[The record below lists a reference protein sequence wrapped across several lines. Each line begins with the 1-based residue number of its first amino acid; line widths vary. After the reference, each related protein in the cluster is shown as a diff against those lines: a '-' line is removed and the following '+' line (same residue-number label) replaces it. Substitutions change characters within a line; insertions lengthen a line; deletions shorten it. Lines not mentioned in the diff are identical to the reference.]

1 MEDYFRRFFFVPNF
15 ADVSLQNEKKQLN
28 NTIMK
33 KEKSISGLLNRW
45 VFDHAYA
52 MIDEFN
58 ISRKEAFTKAHLAR
72 ELLEAL
78 GQGVVVF
85 EYEKKD
91 GTLRQARGTLCRG
104 ISEKYDAYEYK
115 TDSHGNDEYPKL
127 DIAYWDLEK
136 EAFRN
141 FSMVNVKRIVDIKD
155 STLIEFV

>member
-1 MEDYFRRFFFVPNF
+1 MRKRKIQE
-15 ADVSLQNEKKQLN
+15 EKRL
-28 NTIMK
+28 M
-33 KEKSISGLLNRW
+33 NRW

-58 ISRKEAFTKAHLAR
+58 MGRSEALRQAYLVR
-72 ELLEAL
+72 DLLEAL

-104 ISEKYDAYEYK
+104 ISEKYDAYE
-115 TDSHGNDEYPKL
+115 TPLNPPRGEASVTPPRRRRRGVDSLNF
-127 DIAYWDLEK
+127 AYWDLDK

-141 FSMVNVKRIVDIKD
+141 FSIVNVKRIVEVTIKGNNHE
-155 STLIEFV
+155 LIEFV